1 MRTIENLNKANK
13 DNVQRFVS
21 HYIFFF
27 VGGGGGGGRGGN
39 DLTENKAMGP
49 AGLRLFDLVFKWVIV
64 SLSLYM

>member
-21 HYIFFF
+21 HYIFFSW
-27 VGGGGGGGRGGN
+27 GGGGD

-64 SLSLYM
+64 SLSF

>member
-1 MRTIENLNKANK
+1 MLTGFRMMMT
-13 DNVQRFVS
+13 
-21 HYIFFF
+21 FFF
-27 VGGGGGGGRGGN
+27 SWEGGGGN

>member
-1 MRTIENLNKANK
+1 MT
-13 DNVQRFVS
+13 
-21 HYIFFF
+21 FFF
-27 VGGGGGGGRGGN
+27 SWGGGGGN

>member
-1 MRTIENLNKANK
+1 MLTVVLTGFRMMMTFL
-13 DNVQRFVS
+13 FS
-21 HYIFFF
+21 W
-27 VGGGGGGGRGGN
+27 GGGGGGN